1 MPTNISKSM
10 KRDND
15 ELYTPRILVEVIVP
29 FIEKYLTMVHETTT
43 IWCPFDT
50 ANSEFVLV
58 LKEKF
63 PNLKIIHSHIN
74 EPNGDFFSKIEQLPN
89 KNFLVISNPPF
100 SKKLDIIKKLNEK
113 NLQWALCMNLESL
126 NYQVIG
132 NYFADNPIGLIIP
145 DKKISF
151 DGNCSSFNTS
161 YFCSPGFYKGVKFV
175 HCLHNNQGK
184 NFVPSRMYK
193 N

>member
-1 MPTNISKSM
+1 M

-15 ELYTPRILVEVIVP
+15 ELYTPRILVQVIVP
-29 FIEKYLTMVHETTT
+29 FIEKYLTMVYETPT

-63 PNLKIIHSHIN
+63 PNLKIIHSHIS
-74 EPNGDFFSKIEQLPN
+74 EPNGDFFYKIEQLPN
-89 KNFLVISNPPF
+89 KNFLVVSNTPF

-126 NYQVIG
+126 NYQVMG

-145 DKKISF
+145 DKKYLLMEIAHHLTQAIFAALVSI
-151 DGNCSSFNTS
+151 
-161 YFCSPGFYKGVKFV
+161 KV
-175 HCLHNNQGK
+175 
-184 NFVPSRMYK
+184 
-193 N
+193 

>member
-15 ELYTPRILVEVIVP
+15 ELYTPRILVQVIVP
-29 FIEKYLTMVHETTT
+29 FIEKYLTMVHETPT

-63 PNLKIIHSHIN
+63 PNLKIIHSHIS

-89 KNFLVISNPPF
+89 KNFLVVSNPPF

-126 NYQVIG
+126 NYQVMG

-175 HCLHNNQGK
+175 HCLHNN
-184 NFVPSRMYK
+184 
-193 N
+193 